1 VSGPAVRVVLL
12 AGLGADGRLFEPQ
25 RRAWPG
31 LETPAW
37 IAPTHDETLAGY
49 AERFGGL
56 LGLEDAGRLI
66 LGGASFGGMV
76 ALEMARHV
84 RTAGVVLMGSS
95 RGGLGAPG
103 RLRYLEMLTRM
114 VPESLEAT
122 AAGPLLQAFAGLE
135 RISVEQRMLL
145 AAMAAAAPIR
155 FVRWGSRACV
165 EWMSG
170 AGPEIGDVPI
180 HQIHGR
186 RDWIIPPAMSG
197 AKDFI
202 EDGGHMINLTHAE
215 EVNAV
220 LMRAI
225 QG

>member
-1 VSGPAVRVVLL
+1 MASAVRVLLL
-12 AGLGADGRLFEPQ
+12 AGLGADARLFEPQ
-25 RRAWPG
+25 RQAWPA

-37 IAPTHDETLAGY
+37 IMPTHDETLPGY
-49 AERFGGL
+49 AKRLVSHLE
-56 LGLEDAGRLI
+56 LGTTDRLI

-84 RTAGVVLMGSS
+84 QTAGIVLIGSS

-114 VPESLEAT
+114 VPESIEAT

-135 RISVEQRMLL
+135 RINVEQRMLL

-155 FVRWGSRACV
+155 FVRWGAQATV

-170 AGPEIGDVPI
+170 AAPELGDVPI
-180 HQIHGR
+180 FQLHGR

-197 AKDFI
+197 AKSFI
-202 EDGGHMINLTHAE
+202 EDGGHMINLTHAA
-215 EVNAV
+215 EVNAA
-220 LMRAI
+220 LLQAI